1 MTRRSKQR
9 TRDPAETNGG
19 LETVLRARMNG
30 FSRAERAIAGYLL
43 DHMDHVPFETGA
55 SIATKAGVS
64 EMTLL
69 RFLRLNGYANLK
81 QLKAEL
87 RSRVSAEDD
96 LDDVLERFK
105 VRPAG
110 EESLRQSLGREV
122 RAVVKAYGLTT
133 TPIWAEIVRLLA
145 QAKSVFVVGFQASEG
160 MARDFA
166 TRLLYARPGVAYVE
180 NISGTYAEVLE
191 ADPRTSVLVLVDT
204 ASYARR
210 SLKLSARVRA
220 SDMPLVIV
228 TDKFSHWG
236 AEHTRYVLEGHTE
249 THTFWDSSASLVVIL
264 NLLING
270 TAARL
275 GKRAEQRFENL
286 RQLGDFFEE
295 FSRPQRAGRWPQTG
309 RTIL

>member
-1 MTRRSKQR
+1 MSRRNKELARKSPDV
-9 TRDPAETNGG
+9 TGG
-19 LETVLRARMNG
+19 LETVLRARMSEL
-30 FSRAERAIAGYLL
+30 SRAERAIASYLL
-43 DHMDHVPFETGA
+43 DNMDHVPFETGA
-55 SIATKAGVS
+55 SIAAAAGVS

-81 QLKAEL
+81 QLKHEL
-87 RSRVSAEDD
+87 RSRMAADED

-110 EESLRQSLGREV
+110 EEGLRESLGREV
-122 RAVVKAYGLTT
+122 RAVVKAYALTE
-133 TPIWAEIVRLLA
+133 TPIWPEIVKLLA
-145 QAKSVFVVGFQASEG
+145 QARNVFVVGFQASEG

-166 TRLLYARPGVAYVE
+166 TRLLYARPGVGYVE
-180 NISGTYAEVLE
+180 NISGTFAEVLE
-191 ADPRTSVLVLVDT
+191 AEPKSSVLVLVDT

-210 SLKLSARVRA
+210 SLKLASKVRE

-236 AEHTRYVLEGHTE
+236 SEHTRYVLEGHTE
-249 THTFWDSSASLVVIL
+249 TQTFWDSSASLVVIL

-270 TAARL
+270 IAARL
-275 GKRAEQRFENL
+275 GKKAEHRFENL

-295 FSRPQRAGRWPQTG
+295 FTRSQQPPAR
-309 RTIL
+309 

>member
-1 MTRRSKQR
+1 MSRR
-9 TRDPAETNGG
+9 TRELAQSSAGPGAG
-19 LETVLRARMNG
+19 LEAALRARMTG
-30 FSRAERAIAGYLL
+30 FSRAERALAAYLL
-43 DHMDHVPFETGA
+43 EHMDQVPFETGA

-69 RFLRLNGYANLK
+69 RFLRLNGFANLK

-87 RSRVSAEDD
+87 RDRVAGSED

-105 VRPAG
+105 VRPPD
-110 EESLRQSLGREV
+110 EESLRESLGREV
-122 RAVVKAYGLTT
+122 RAVVKAYGLTM
-133 TPIWAEIVRLLA
+133 TPVWGEIVKTLA
-145 QAKSVFVVGFQASEG
+145 HAKSVFVVGFQASEG

-180 NISGTYAEVLE
+180 NSSGTYAEVVE

-210 SLKLSARVRA
+210 SLKLAAKVRA
-220 SDMPLVIV
+220 AGMPLVIV

-249 THTFWDSSASLVVIL
+249 TQTFWDSSASLVVIL

-270 TAARL
+270 IAARL
-275 GKRAEQRFENL
+275 GRRAEQRFEEL
-286 RQLGDFFEE
+286 RRLGDFFEE
-295 FSRPQRAGRWPQTG
+295 FSRPR
-309 RTIL
+309 